1 MAASTARP
9 IPSGGAVPS
18 RGDGVMQTQRPVDR
32 SIGELLVDLSDGTAD
47 LVRKELQL
55 ARTEAVE
62 SLMSLRRGGVMLGI
76 AAGLGLGAGGAG
88 IAFLILV
95 LSRYVLGGLTWLA
108 SLIVAVMLGVV
119 AMVCL
124 RRAQSAFTAAKR
136 PPHEAASSFKETV
149 EWLKHPSRSAAT

>member
-1 MAASTARP
+1 MATSAGRP
-9 IPSGGAVPS
+9 VVTGGSATP
-18 RGDGVMQTQRPVDR
+18 RGDGLTHHHRPVDR
-32 SIGELLVDLSDGTAD
+32 SIGELLVELSDGTAE

-62 SLMSLRRGGVMLGI
+62 SIVSLRRGGVMLGI
-76 AAGLGLGAGGAG
+76 AAALGLCAGGATV
-88 IAFLILV
+88 AFLVLV

-108 SLIVAVMLGVV
+108 ALIVAVVLGVV

-136 PPHEAASSFKETV
+136 PPHEAASSLKETV